1 MPAFVTFSSGVCVC
15 DREACAQCSVV
26 LMLSR
31 YPIGQTAE
39 EFPVPSEQNSQTEF
53 SDNALWVND
62 ADRRH
67 VNSKESFA
75 RLAI

>member
-1 MPAFVTFSSGVCVC
+1 MFC
-15 DREACAQCSVV
+15 V

-67 VNSKESFA
+67 VNSEGVICTIGNMTSNSWIVFILLDRKSVV
-75 RLAI
+75 